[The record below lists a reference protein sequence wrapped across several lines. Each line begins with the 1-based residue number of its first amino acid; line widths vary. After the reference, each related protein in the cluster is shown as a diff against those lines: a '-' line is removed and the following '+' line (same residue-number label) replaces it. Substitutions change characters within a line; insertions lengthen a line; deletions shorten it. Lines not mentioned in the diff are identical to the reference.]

1 VHAHV
6 GDRVK
11 LSVAD
16 GEFAPPSNRTADR
29 ELTVVGVSLPP
40 VLGESDFG
48 EEAVVPLSAIRS
60 AGGITA
66 PQLVLMRLRGP
77 ARAAAAAGLARDY
90 TPELLLD
97 NVPARVVNLHRV
109 ESLPRFG
116 ALLAAL
122 FGTMLLA
129 YTLAVS
135 VRRRVQQLGVL
146 RALGMNARRVG
157 RVLAW
162 QGVALALAIAI
173 IGLPLGIALG
183 SVLWRVVAHNLGTV
197 TRVTIPASVLL
208 LIPAAIVVGV
218 LAAVVPAYRARRQH
232 VSELLRAE

>member
-1 VHAHV
+1 
-6 GDRVK
+6 
-11 LSVAD
+11 
-16 GEFAPPSNRTADR
+16 
-29 ELTVVGVSLPP
+29 
-40 VLGESDFG
+40 
-48 EEAVVPLSAIRS
+48 
-60 AGGITA
+60 
-66 PQLVLMRLRGP
+66 M
-77 ARAAAAAGLARDY
+77 
-90 TPELLLD
+90 
-97 NVPARVVNLHRV
+97 
-109 ESLPRFG
+109 
-116 ALLAAL
+116 
-122 FGTMLLA
+122 
-129 YTLAVS
+129 
-135 VRRRVQQLGVL
+135 RRRVQQLGVL

-183 SVLWRVVAHNLGTV
+183 SVLWRAVAHNLGTV